1 MSSIYPEGGAGGAAP
16 QSNDRSGLKG
26 QVAEAREKLGEAG
39 QTVRGEAAHFAE
51 RTAEQVSDKVEE
63 KTSEVADTLGV
74 FADAIRQAGDELS
87 RQDQT
92 FAAQLASQAAD
103 GLQSFTR
110 TLAGKSPEQMLQSA
124 RDLGRTNPTAFVA
137 GAVLAGLA
145 IGRFARSSAHHQTDA
160 RSENASAGSADLQA
174 SADAGEDEAS
184 ILEQEAFP
192 PDNVFGRE
200 TQ

>member
-1 MSSIYPEGGAGGAAP
+1 MSSIYPESGASGGAQNNG
-16 QSNDRSGLKG
+16 DRSEVRG

-39 QTVRGEAAHFAE
+39 AAIRGEAAHFAE
-51 RTAEQVSDKVEE
+51 RARDQVAEKVET
-63 KTSEVADTLGV
+63 KTGEVADALGV
-74 FADAIRQAGDELS
+74 FADAIRQAGDELT

-92 FAAQLASQAAD
+92 FAAQLAGQAAD

-145 IGRFARSSAHHQTDA
+145 IGRFARSSAHHQ
-160 RSENASAGSADLQA
+160 SEAATSPPSAPIEQQTVSPTAGAD
-174 SADAGEDEAS
+174 GV
-184 ILEQEAFP
+184 ILAEQEALP
-192 PDNVFGRE
+192 PDNAIARE